1 MGRYLTHFNDLLHYL
16 NTTVL
21 KSMKGWRE
29 RSPIT
34 TYGHTSM
41 DTRRSEEELWK
52 ISGSRTT
59 NTTKLLLNAFVIFF
73 FSISCVRRPVFCSVT
88 QLHSDSSCRLSTG
101 RAQKSVEQEPREMLW
116 LVYWLASGR
125 TDGESYCTGVSL

>member
-73 FSISCVRRPVFCSVT
+73 SPS
-88 QLHSDSSCRLSTG
+88 
-101 RAQKSVEQEPREMLW
+101 
-116 LVYWLASGR
+116 LV
-125 TDGESYCTGVSL
+125 